1 MLKASLASKE
11 ERWPSPDKNWFK
23 LNSDA
28 AINETEGLARLEVVI
43 RNSQGEFKASSIC
56 RRPFSG
62 ATEFVKASVIL
73 EGIELVVDLGL
84 TPLMIGFDS
93 VNGISLISQRISSNL
108 KINWLISDIRAFIC
122 NKTKQRELV
131 AI

>member
-11 ERWPSPDKNWFK
+11 ERWPSPDKKWFK

-62 ATEFVKASVIL
+62 ATEFVEASVIL
-73 EGIELVVDLGL
+73 EGIELVVDLWL
-84 TPLMIGFDS
+84 TPLMIEFDS

-122 NKTKQRELV
+122 NKT
-131 AI
+131 A